1 MLIGQ
6 LELLQ
11 TLGFGLDLTRCA
23 VTGGRE
29 DLAYVSP
36 KSGRAVSVAGA
47 GEWAA
52 RLLPLPAVVMGQG
65 PASPQELG
73 QGFALT
79 GHFLLKGLEPVLS
92 GQALPAARMRLID
105 MLNDKA

>member
-1 MLIGQ
+1 
-6 LELLQ
+6 
-11 TLGFGLDLTRCA
+11 
-23 VTGGRE
+23 
-29 DLAYVSP
+29 
-36 KSGRAVSVAGA
+36 
-47 GEWAA
+47 
-52 RLLPLPAVVMGQG
+52 LLPLPSVVMGQG

-79 GHFLLKGLEPVLS
+79 GHFLLKGLEPVLF